1 MTKLAVARNVYGE
14 SVLRLLG
21 AVPVSIMTTP
31 VERMRAL
38 RFGYEMLEILLRD
51 PSMPCRVSRQALQAR
66 LVYPTTEQWIDL
78 LNRRDEPLPAG
89 LSHAMRSVRQL
100 LTDALAVHGEGEEL
114 HASLRRSLR
123 HFPSWPEIE
132 TWCGADSTGNIR
144 SHLVPEEEWDRH
156 AIPVQGPLRVDAP
169 SVQG

>member
-1 MTKLAVARNVYGE
+1 MTRLAVARNVYGE
-14 SVLRLLG
+14 SVLPLSG

-51 PSMPCRVSRQALQAR
+51 PSIPCRVRSQALQAR

-89 LSHAMRSVRQL
+89 LSHALRSVRQL
-100 LTDALAVHGEGEEL
+100 LTDAVAVDCEGEEL

-123 HFPSWPEIE
+123 HFPSYAEIDA
-132 TWCGADSTGNIR
+132 WCVPDSRGDIR
-144 SHLVPEEEWDRH
+144 SNLVPEEEWDRH
-156 AIPVQGPLRVDAP
+156 AIPVQGQLRVDAL
-169 SVQG
+169 SVRS

>member
-1 MTKLAVARNVYGE
+1 MTKLVVARNVQGE
-14 SVLRLLG
+14 KRSELLG
-21 AVPVSIMTTP
+21 AISVSIMTTP

-38 RFGYEMLEILLRD
+38 RFGCEMLEILLRD
-51 PSMPCRVSRQALQAR
+51 PSRPCRVSRQVLQAR

-78 LNRRDEPLPAG
+78 LNHRDEPLPAG

-100 LTDALAVHGEGEEL
+100 LTDALAVDGDGEEL

-123 HFPSWPEIE
+123 HFPSFAEIDA
-132 TWCGADSTGNIR
+132 WCGVDSTGDIR

-156 AIPVQGPLRVDAP
+156 AIPVQGPLRVDAL
-169 SVQG
+169 SVRS

>member
-1 MTKLAVARNVYGE
+1 MTKLGVARNVE
-14 SVLRLLG
+14 RKNVLSFQP
-21 AVPVSIMTTP
+21 PVWVAIMTTP

-38 RFGYEMLEILLRD
+38 RFGCEMLEILLRD

-78 LNRRDEPLPAG
+78 LDHRNEPLPAG

-100 LTDALAVHGEGEEL
+100 LTDALAVDGRGDEL

-123 HFPSWPEIE
+123 HFPSLPEIDS
-132 TWCGADSTGNIR
+132 WCGSDLTGDIR
-144 SHLVPEEEWDRH
+144 SHLMREEEWDRR

-169 SVQG
+169 GVRS